1 MGSASGGSWKD
12 VMMQIPVEVQEQRYL
27 KNRRCPVQQ
36 TADPGWPRRKKSD
49 LMIGGGGGGVPRV
62 RREVREKERDIEIE
76 KEVEIRI
83 KPEKEKGDKM
93 WPRRK
98 KSDLLIYQQTRNL

>member
-1 MGSASGGSWKD
+1 
-12 VMMQIPVEVQEQRYL
+12 
-27 KNRRCPVQQ
+27 
-36 TADPGWPRRKKSD
+36 
-49 LMIGGGGGGVPRV
+49 MIGGGGVPRV
-62 RREVREKERDIEIE
+62 RREVREKEREVEIE

-83 KPEKEKGDKM
+83 KQEKEKGDKM